1 MPGAVFPFTVSRF
14 HPFQKKLTYWRTT
27 VLEQVGMDQPKVFIT
42 GLEVLL

>member
-1 MPGAVFPFTVSRF
+1 MHGAVFPLTVSRF

-27 VLEQVGMDQPKVFIT
+27 VLEQVGMNLPKVFIN